1 MRGFASALRLWAL
14 PAYKDS
20 RNHRYTSCMCERAR
34 THVDRDQRLRFT
46 SFAHVNQT
54 RAHRGHP
61 PHALPWCWD
70 GVDGKFGRTSTLNPS
85 ARDEA
90 CSGTVCSVVTVEIA
104 HMGLAEC
111 PRMVSSLKPV
121 KVCRSGVAGMAVG
134 PMACRRCLRLQTG
147 N

>member
-1 MRGFASALRLWAL
+1 M
-14 PAYKDS
+14 
-20 RNHRYTSCMCERAR
+20 
-34 THVDRDQRLRFT
+34 
-46 SFAHVNQT
+46 
-54 RAHRGHP
+54 
-61 PHALPWCWD
+61 
-70 GVDGKFGRTSTLNPS
+70 DGKFGRTFTLNPP

-104 HMGLAEC
+104 HMGLAER

-121 KVCRSGVAGMAVG
+121 KVCRSGVAGMAAG